1 MDKLI
6 LTQEINCQYC
16 YKCLRNC
23 PVKAIRFN
31 KGKSSVIDDDCVY
44 CGTCIEICPQH
55 ARIYRTDVE
64 DLEKYIDKPFLI
76 SIAPS
81 FFAHFDQPFKVITFL
96 RKLGATYIQ
105 ETSLGADM
113 VSFYYKKYVN
123 LRKGKTSISTACP
136 VVYELAEKYYP
147 EVIPYLLPF
156 LSPMNVHALYMKKYF
171 GDFPVIYLGPCIA
184 KKKDGENYVDLILTF
199 EELDI
204 FIKKNNIDIDSF
216 EESFP
221 NAPFPER
228 ARIYPISG
236 GINSTLDGNWENHLV
251 VEGVDNIIRLF
262 EKINN
267 YGEGFFVEASACFGG
282 CINGPAIR
290 KDLTLLEKRRRII
303 SYTEKMKSLEGE
315 VINWEDIDL
324 NIRKRFEPQK
334 KVIDIPEE
342 KIKAVLREMGKDN
355 PKKEL
360 NCGACGY
367 ATCRDKSIAVILGK
381 AEKEMCITY
390 LLDKVSSVS
399 NAIIE
404 NFPSIVIIYKDNT
417 LLYLNPFGEKF
428 FEDKSPLLDYVL
440 EEIESGKNPLEILID
455 DKRYVFFI
463 KTFILPDQSGKV
475 SLLIDITGEKEK
487 EEELNL
493 LKKESMEKIEEVIN
507 RQMLLA
513 QEIASLLGESIAET
527 KSYFAKFKEFL
538 KKENADL

>member
-1 MDKLI
+1 MDKLV
-6 LTQEINCQYC
+6 LTQEINCRYC

-55 ARIYRTDVE
+55 ARVYRTDIE
-64 DLEKYIDKPFLI
+64 DFAKYIDKPFLV

-105 ETSLGADM
+105 ETSLGADI
-113 VSFYYKKYVN
+113 VSFHYKKYAN

-147 EVIPYLLPF
+147 EVIPYILPF

-171 GDFPVIYLGPCIA
+171 GDFPVIYLGPCVA

-199 EELDI
+199 EELDN
-204 FIKKNNIDIDSF
+204 FIKKNNIDVDPL
-216 EESFP
+216 EKSFP
-221 NAPFPER
+221 NAPFPKR

-251 VEGVDNIIRLF
+251 VEGVDNIIKIF
-262 EKINN
+262 ENIHT
-267 YGEGFFVEASACFGG
+267 YGEGFFIEASACFGG

-303 SYTEKMKSLEGE
+303 SYTERMKSLEGE
-315 VINWEDIDL
+315 VINCENVDL
-324 NIRKRFEPQK
+324 NIRRRIEPQK

-367 ATCRDKSIAVILGK
+367 ATCRDKVIAVILGK

-404 NFPSIVIIYKDNT
+404 NFPSIVIIYKNNN

-428 FEDKSPLLDYVL
+428 FEDKSSLLDYII
-440 EEIESGKNPLEILID
+440 EEIESGKNPLEISID
-455 DKRYVFFI
+455 DKRYIFFI
-463 KTFILPDQSGKV
+463 KTFALPDQSGKV
-475 SLLIDITGEKEK
+475 ALLIDITGEKEK
-487 EEELNL
+487 EEEINL
-493 LKKESMEKIEEVIN
+493 LRKESMEKIEEVIN

-527 KSYFAKFKEFL
+527 KSYFARFKEFL

>member
-55 ARIYRTDVE
+55 ARVYRTDIE
-64 DLEKYIDKPFLI
+64 DFSKYIDKPFLV

-105 ETSLGADM
+105 ETSLGADI
-113 VSFYYKKYVN
+113 VSFNYKKYAN

-171 GDFPVIYLGPCIA
+171 GDFPVIYLGPCVA

-199 EELDI
+199 EELDN
-204 FIKKNNIDIDSF
+204 FIKKNNIDVDSF

-221 NAPFPER
+221 NAPFPKR

-251 VEGVDNIIRLF
+251 VEGVDNIIKIF
-262 EKINN
+262 ENIHT
-267 YGEGFFVEASACFGG
+267 YGEGFFIEASACFGG

-303 SYTEKMKSLEGE
+303 SYTERMKSLEGE
-315 VINWEDIDL
+315 VINCENVDL
-324 NIRKRFEPQK
+324 NIRRRFEPQK
-334 KVIDIPEE
+334 KVIDIPEK

-367 ATCRDKSIAVILGK
+367 ATCRDKAIAVILGK

-404 NFPSIVIIYKDNT
+404 NFPSIVIIYKDNN

-428 FEDKSPLLDYVL
+428 FEDKSPLLDYII

-455 DKRYVFFI
+455 DKRYIFFI
-463 KTFILPDQSGKV
+463 KTFALPDQSGKV
-475 SLLIDITGEKEK
+475 ALLIDITGEKEK

-493 LKKESMEKIEEVIN
+493 LRKESMEKIEEVIN

>member
-204 FIKKNNIDIDSF
+204 FIKKNNIDIDSL

-303 SYTEKMKSLEGE
+303 SYTERMKSLEGE

-367 ATCRDKSIAVILGK
+367 ATCRDKAIAVILGK

-428 FEDKSPLLDYVL
+428 FEDKLPLLDYVL

>member
-55 ARIYRTDVE
+55 ARVYRTDIE
-64 DLEKYIDKPFLI
+64 DFSKYIDKPFLV

-81 FFAHFDQPFKVITFL
+81 FFAHFDQPFKVITLL

-105 ETSLGADM
+105 ETSLGADI
-113 VSFYYKKYVN
+113 VSFHYKKYAN

-147 EVIPYLLPF
+147 EVILYLLPF

-171 GDFPVIYLGPCIA
+171 GDFPVIYLGPCVA

-199 EELDI
+199 EELDN
-204 FIKKNNIDIDSF
+204 FIKKNNIDVDPL

-221 NAPFPER
+221 NAPFPKR

-251 VEGVDNIIRLF
+251 FEGVDNIIKIF
-262 EKINN
+262 ENIHT
-267 YGEGFFVEASACFGG
+267 YGEGFFIEASACFGG

-303 SYTEKMKSLEGE
+303 SYTERMKSLEGE
-315 VINWEDIDL
+315 VINCENVDL
-324 NIRKRFEPQK
+324 NIRRRFEPQK

-342 KIKAVLREMGKDN
+342 KIKAVLKEMGKDN

-367 ATCRDKSIAVILGK
+367 ATCRDKAIAVILGK

-404 NFPSIVIIYKDNT
+404 NFPSIVIIYKDNN

-428 FEDKSPLLDYVL
+428 FEDKSPLLDYII
-440 EEIESGKNPLEILID
+440 EEIESGKNPLEISID
-455 DKRYVFFI
+455 DKRYIFFI
-463 KTFILPDQSGKV
+463 KTFALPDQSGKV
-475 SLLIDITGEKEK
+475 ALLIDITGEKEK

-493 LKKESMEKIEEVIN
+493 LRKESMEKIEEVIN

>member
-303 SYTEKMKSLEGE
+303 SYTERMKSLEGE

-367 ATCRDKSIAVILGK
+367 ATCRDKAIAVILGK

>member
-367 ATCRDKSIAVILGK
+367 ATCRDKAIAVILGK